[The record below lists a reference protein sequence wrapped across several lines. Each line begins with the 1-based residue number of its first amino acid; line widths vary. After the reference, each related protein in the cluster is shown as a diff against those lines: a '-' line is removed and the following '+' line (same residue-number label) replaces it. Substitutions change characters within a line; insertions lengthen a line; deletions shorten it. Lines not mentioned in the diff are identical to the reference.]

1 MKITPL
7 DVQQKVFRLQFRG
20 YHRRE
25 VDEFLEDLTR
35 TLETLARENV
45 TLREKLAGV
54 EEELTRMKKA
64 EATLTQT
71 LLSTQSLSDQ
81 MKRNAQRDAEL
92 IVKEA
97 ELKAETMLHQAR
109 EDLVGLQGT
118 ISDLQKQR
126 LVAIER
132 LRSTLRSFDRVLQIE
147 EGSDREA
154 AVEGPEHN
162 SMIEG
167 PRQWHAGHA
176 E

>member
-35 TLETLARENV
+35 TLETLGRENAS
-45 TLREKLAGV
+45 LREKLTAT
-54 EEELTRMKKA
+54 EEELTQMKKA

-81 MKRNAQRDAEL
+81 MKRNAQRDADL

-97 ELKAETMLHQAR
+97 ELKAEGMLQQAR
-109 EDLVGLQGT
+109 EDLAVLQGNV
-118 ISDLQKQR
+118 SDLHKQR

-147 EGSDREA
+147 EGSDHVAGGEGA
-154 AVEGPEHN
+154 EHHSMVEG
-162 SMIEG
+162 S
-167 PRQWHAGHA
+167 RQWRP